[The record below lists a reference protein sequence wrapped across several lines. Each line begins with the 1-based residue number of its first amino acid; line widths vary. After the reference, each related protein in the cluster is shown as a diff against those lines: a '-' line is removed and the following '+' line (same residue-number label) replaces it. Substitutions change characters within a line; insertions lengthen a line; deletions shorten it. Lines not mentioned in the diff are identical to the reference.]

1 MRRELFIFVV
11 AIILIAASVAFA
23 YMFLSGPAGAHIV
36 SVSTDKDVYHSR
48 DTMKI
53 TVSFESDGEI
63 GNATL
68 HLRGIEDR
76 HGDAQLHKSIPIH
89 FPKGMHTEA
98 YDHTLPA
105 CSSCSGLNAGNYT
118 INATLV
124 QDGVVVSSMTH
135 SFRLEQ

>member
-1 MRRELFIFVV
+1 MRREFLIFVI
-11 AIILIAASVAFA
+11 AIIIIAASGTVA
-23 YMFLSGPAGAHIV
+23 YEFLSGPASARIV

-53 TVSFESDGEI
+53 TVSFESQGDI
-63 GNATL
+63 GDATL
-68 HLRGIEDR
+68 HLQGIQDR
-76 HGDAQLHKSIPIH
+76 HGDSQLHRELPVTLS
-89 FPKGMHTEA
+89 KGMHTEV

-118 INATLV
+118 INTTLV
-124 QDGVVVSSMTH
+124 QNGVLVSHMIH

>member
-1 MRRELFIFVV
+1 MRRELLIFAVV
-11 AIILIAASVAFA
+11 ISLIAASGAVAYA
-23 YMFLSGPAGAHIV
+23 LLSGPASARIV
-36 SVSTDKDVYHSR
+36 SVSTDKDLYHSR

-53 TVSFESDGEI
+53 SVSIESEGDL

-68 HLRGIEDR
+68 QLRGIEDR
-76 HGDAQLHKSIPIH
+76 HGDCQLHKEIPVTVS
-89 FPKGMHTEA
+89 KGSHIQV
-98 YDHTLPA
+98 YDHKLPA

-124 QDGVVVSSMTH
+124 QNGVPVSYMTH

>member
-1 MRRELFIFVV
+1 MRRELLIFVI
-11 AIILIAASVAFA
+11 AIVLIAASGAVA
-23 YMFLSGPAGAHIV
+23 YMFLYGTASARIV
-36 SVSTDKDVYHSR
+36 SVSTDKDLYHSK

-53 TVSFESDGEI
+53 TVSFESNGEI

-76 HGDAQLHKSIPIH
+76 HGDAHLHKSIPVHIS
-89 FPKGMHTEA
+89 KGMHIEV

-124 QDGVVVSSMTH
+124 QDGVQVSSMTH